1 MKDIVSLRNHLF
13 DALNR
18 LADASPEEL
27 ESEIT
32 KAAAIVQVSE
42 TIIKSAEVE
51 NQFIAITKT
60 FGSGFVPVINE
71 KASLLKLVSDK
82 AKVKEEQEGGSDE
95 IFDVDKEKNWLAD
108 DNGKVTELGDHDMP
122 EGGFGKLAD

>member
-18 LADASPEEL
+18 IADATEDQL
-27 ESEIT
+27 EIEIN

-42 TIIKSAEVE
+42 TIIKTAEVE
-51 NQFIAITKT
+51 NQFIAITKG
-60 FGSGFVPVINE
+60 FGSGFIPV
-71 KASLLKLVSDK
+71 VSDK
-82 AKVKEEQEGGSDE
+82 KSLIE
-95 IFDVDKEKNWLAD
+95 ILASKATETEKPKQVFDVDKEKNWLAN
-108 DNGKVTELGDHDMP
+108 DNGHVADLTDHDMP

>member
-18 LADASPEEL
+18 LADASSEEL
-27 ESEIT
+27 ESEIN

-42 TIIKSAEVE
+42 TIIKTAEVE

-71 KASLLKLVSDK
+71 RASLLKLVAEK
-82 AKVKEEQEGGSDE
+82 TKEEKEGKE
-95 IFDVDKEKNWLAD
+95 MFDVDKEKNWLTEEPG
-108 DNGKVTELGDHDMP
+108 NVSERNTSGINTGK
-122 EGGFGKLAD
+122 FGAVND

>member
-18 LADASPEEL
+18 LADASEDEL
-27 ESEIT
+27 EGEIN

-42 TIIKSAEVE
+42 TIIKTAEVE

-60 FGSGFVPVINE
+60 FGSGFVPVINDRP
-71 KASLLKLVSDK
+71 SLLQLVK
-82 AKVKEEQEGGSDE
+82 TKTEEEEKKQEM
-95 IFDVDKEKNWLAD
+95 FDVDKEKNWLTED
-108 DNGKVTELGDHDMP
+108 QGMVTGS
-122 EGGFGKLAD
+122 GGQGIATGQFGKMND